1 MKRVARAA
9 LGSIN
14 RAQLEIK
21 RLEIMQ
27 NSRFRIFVV
36 LGLMLTLGLTT
47 AFAGGDDKKKKK
59 QKRPKNTG
67 ILSIKSTPKAM
78 TVKVD
83 GQVVGMSG
91 TTEGAEYY
99 LTPGV
104 HLVEVEGPNGK
115 TFSKEINVVKNVKN
129 CICLNFVEK
138 VITKNCP
145 YDISVTNPDVV
156 RDGDLI
162 TFATINAV
170 TGGTA
175 ALNYLWR
182 VTPSNAR
189 ITSGLGTSAITVDT
203 TGLGGQTVTAE
214 LEVTD
219 GVYDA
224 SCRQRV
230 VGSTVVEKIV
240 TEIPESVLFDE
251 FPTISNDDD
260 KARLDGLAV
269 ELQNN
274 PSYQGYIIMYRG
286 TDRRSQSRTPEKLS
300 RMALDYLVKERG
312 VDPSRLT
319 IVQGGTRPTT
329 TYQMWL
335 VPPGAKIPVPND

>member
-1 MKRVARAA
+1 
-9 LGSIN
+9 
-14 RAQLEIK
+14 
-21 RLEIMQ
+21 MQ
-27 NSRFRIFVV
+27 NSRYKVFVI
-36 LGLMLTLGLTT
+36 LGLILTLGLTT
-47 AFAGGDDKKKKK
+47 ALADDKKKKK

-67 ILSIKSTPKAM
+67 VLSVKTTNQAR

-91 TTEGAEYY
+91 TTEAAEFF

-104 HLVEVEGPNGK
+104 HLVEIEGPNGK
-115 TFSKEINVVKNVKN
+115 TYTKEINIVRNVRH
-129 CICLNFVEK
+129 CICVGFIERITEK
-138 VITKNCP
+138 PCP
-145 YDISVTNPDVV
+145 YNVSLTNPDVV

-162 TFATINAV
+162 TFATINTV
-170 TGGTA
+170 TGGPA
-175 ALNYLWR
+175 ALNYLWK
-182 VTPSNAR
+182 VTPSTAR
-189 ITSGLGTSAITVDT
+189 VTSGLGTESITVDT

-219 GVYDA
+219 GIYDA

-230 VGSTVVEKIV
+230 VASTVVENPPPPPTPIA
-240 TEIPESVLFDE
+240 FDE

-260 KARLDGLAV
+260 KARLDGLTV

-274 PSYQGYIIMYRG
+274 PDYQGYVIMYQG
-286 TDRRSQSRTPEKLS
+286 SDKRSKTRTSERLTQ
-300 RMALDYLVKERG
+300 MALDYLVRQRG

-319 IVQGGTRPTT
+319 IVRGGSRPTT

-335 VPPGAKIPVPND
+335 VPPGASTPVPN

>member
-1 MKRVARAA
+1 
-9 LGSIN
+9 
-14 RAQLEIK
+14 
-21 RLEIMQ
+21 MQ
-27 NSRFRIFVV
+27 NSRYKIFVI
-36 LGLMLTLGLTT
+36 LGLMLTLGLTS
-47 AFAGGDDKKKKK
+47 AFAAGSDDKKKT
-59 QKRPKNTG
+59 KRPKNTG
-67 ILSIKSTPKAM
+67 ILSVKSTPEAM

-91 TTEGAEYY
+91 TTEGAEFY

-115 TFSKEINVVKNVKN
+115 TFTKEINVVKNVKN
-129 CICLNFVEK
+129 CICLNVVER
-138 VITKNCP
+138 VTTKKCP
-145 YDISVTNPDVV
+145 YDITVSNPDVV
-156 RDGDLI
+156 RDGDLV
-162 TFATINAV
+162 TFAALDAV
-170 TGGTA
+170 GGAA
-175 ALNYLWR
+175 ALNYLWK

-189 ITSGLGTSAITVDT
+189 ISSGLGTPSITVDT

-230 VGSTVVEKIV
+230 VGSTVVERIP
-240 TEIPESVLFDE
+240 EIPIVPIRFDE

-260 KARLDGLAV
+260 KARLDGLAI

-274 PSYQGYIIMYRG
+274 PNVQGYIIMYAG
-286 TDRRSQSRTPEKLS
+286 TDKRSQSRTPEKLS
-300 RMALDYLVKERG
+300 RMALDYLVRERG

-335 VPPGAKIPVPND
+335 VPPGASAPVPND

>member
-1 MKRVARAA
+1 
-9 LGSIN
+9 
-14 RAQLEIK
+14 
-21 RLEIMQ
+21 MQ
-27 NSRFRIFVV
+27 NSRYKIFVI
-36 LGLMLTLGLTT
+36 LGLMLVLGLTS
-47 AFAGGDDKKKKK
+47 AFAAGGDDKKN

-67 ILSIKSTPKAM
+67 ILSVKSTPEAM

-91 TTEGAEYY
+91 TTEGAEFY

-115 TFSKEINVVKNVKN
+115 TFSKEINIVKNVKN
-129 CICLNFVEK
+129 CICLNVVER
-138 VITKNCP
+138 VTTKKCP
-145 YDISVTNPDVV
+145 YDITVSNPDVV
-156 RDGDLI
+156 RDGDLV
-162 TFATINAV
+162 TFAALDAV
-170 TGGTA
+170 GGAA
-175 ALNYLWR
+175 ALNYLWK

-189 ITSGLGTSAITVDT
+189 VSSGLGTPSITVDT

-230 VGSTVVEKIV
+230 VGSTVVER
-240 TEIPESVLFDE
+240 IPEVPIEPIRFDE
-251 FPTISNDDD
+251 FPTVSNDDD
-260 KARLDGLAV
+260 KARLDGLAI

-274 PSYQGYIIMYRG
+274 PNVQGYIIMYRG

-300 RMALDYLVKERG
+300 RMALDYLVSERG

-335 VPPGAKIPVPND
+335 VPPGAKTPVPND

>member
-1 MKRVARAA
+1 
-9 LGSIN
+9 
-14 RAQLEIK
+14 
-21 RLEIMQ
+21 MQ
-27 NSRFRIFVV
+27 NSRYKFFVI
-36 LGLMLTLGLTT
+36 LGLMLTLGLTS
-47 AFAGGDDKKKKK
+47 AFAASGNDKKKKR
-59 QKRPKNTG
+59 KRPKNTG
-67 ILSIKSTPKAM
+67 ILSVKSTPEAM

-91 TTEGAEYY
+91 TTEGAEFF

-104 HLVEVEGPNGK
+104 HLVEIEGPNGK

-129 CICLNFVEK
+129 CICLNVIKK
-138 VITKNCP
+138 VTTKNCP

-156 RDGDLI
+156 QDGDLI
-162 TFATINAV
+162 TFATLNAV
-170 TGGTA
+170 TGGAA
-175 ALNYLWR
+175 ALSYLWKIS
-182 VTPSNAR
+182 PSNAR
-189 ITSGLGTSAITVDT
+189 VTSGLGTPSITVDT
-203 TGLGGQTVTAE
+203 KGLGGQIVTAE

-230 VGSTVVEKIV
+230 VGSTVVNQPPPPPK
-240 TEIPESVLFDE
+240 PRPFDE

-260 KARLDGLAV
+260 KARLDGLAI

-274 PSYQGYIIMYRG
+274 PNDQGYIIMYRG

-300 RMALDYLVKERG
+300 RMALDYLVRERG

-319 IVQGGTRPTT
+319 IVLGGTRPTT

-335 VPPGAKIPVPND
+335 VPPGATTPVPNE

>member
-1 MKRVARAA
+1 
-9 LGSIN
+9 
-14 RAQLEIK
+14 
-21 RLEIMQ
+21 MQ
-27 NSRFRIFVV
+27 NSRYKIFVI
-36 LGLMLTLGLTT
+36 LGLMLTLGLTS
-47 AFAGGDDKKKKK
+47 AFAARSDDKKK

-67 ILSIKSTPKAM
+67 ILSVKSTPQAM

-91 TTEGAEYY
+91 TTEGAEFY
-99 LTPGV
+99 LTPGI

-129 CICLNFVEK
+129 CICLNVVER
-138 VITKNCP
+138 VTTKKCP
-145 YDISVTNPDVV
+145 YDITVSNPDVV
-156 RDGDLI
+156 RDGDLV
-162 TFATINAV
+162 TFAALDAV
-170 TGGTA
+170 GGAA
-175 ALNYLWR
+175 ALNYLWK

-189 ITSGLGTSAITVDT
+189 ISSGLGTSSITVDT

-230 VGSTVVEKIV
+230 VGSTVVEKL
-240 TEIPESVLFDE
+240 PEVPIEPIRFDE
-251 FPTISNDDD
+251 FATMANDDD
-260 KARLDGLAV
+260 KARLDGLAI

-274 PSYQGYIIMYRG
+274 PNVQGYIIMYRG

-335 VPPGAKIPVPND
+335 VPPGAKTPVPND